1 LLCIKILLNSSI
13 INNIECD
20 WITRIKLIK
29 EKFNRNSSSL
39 ESFILRYGEV
49 EGQKQFDEK
58 NEKCVVTLEK
68 LIVKLGEDEGN
79 KIWDEIRKS
88 KRSVSLEIMTERYGE
103 EEGLKRWNSYLEKWR
118 VGIQKKK
125 EKGDWK
131 NGSTLERRIEI
142 YGEEEGTRIWNENS
156 IRMSKR
162 NSLETYIEKHGEEK
176 GKDEY
181 EKYCKSMDKT
191 SLKAFKKRYGE
202 VDGKKRYEEYCKKVS
217 YSNSVEGYIERYG
230 PIVGPIKRQERFT
243 QLIINGRFLKNYS
256 KISQELFWSIYEQ
269 IDEFEKS
276 KCYFAELNEEHVFY
290 TYQNDIYVISV
301 DFKFENKIIEF
312 DGDFWHSSTKQKE
325 RDILRDCF
333 LISKGYEVLRIPELD
348 YKNDKKQIIEK
359 CINFIKNEKTEYS
372 K

>member
-1 LLCIKILLNSSI
+1 MEKIKKFKTIEELLNIKSLKCLDVNKINEFQKEQLTNIIEEFNKIFIHNNFKLIVDFI

-156 IRMSKR
+156 IRMSKILLKR
-162 NSLETYIEKHGEEK
+162 IL
-176 GKDEY
+176 
-181 EKYCKSMDKT
+181 KSMAK
-191 SLKAFKKRYGE
+191 
-202 VDGKKRYEEYCKKVS
+202 KKVKM
-217 YSNSVEGYIERYG
+217 NMKNIANQW
-230 PIVGPIKRQERFT
+230 IKQ
-243 QLIINGRFLKNYS
+243 
-256 KISQELFWSIYEQ
+256 
-269 IDEFEKS
+269 
-276 KCYFAELNEEHVFY
+276 V
-290 TYQNDIYVISV
+290 
-301 DFKFENKIIEF
+301 
-312 DGDFWHSSTKQKE
+312 
-325 RDILRDCF
+325 
-333 LISKGYEVLRIPELD
+333 
-348 YKNDKKQIIEK
+348 
-359 CINFIKNEKTEYS
+359 
-372 K
+372 